1 MAFFEMTAERQLAM
15 VWKQAKTNWKCGIV
29 LLFVLSL
36 AMPKAKRWILKKVVQ
51 VKTKVLKQ

>member
-1 MAFFEMTAERQLAM
+1 MAFFTMTAERLLAR
-15 VWKQAKTNWKCGIV
+15 VWKQAKTNWKLSIF

-36 AMPKAKRWILKKVVQ
+36 AKPKAKRWILKKVVQ